1 MAQDE
6 SSADDAAIAVEA
18 DPFRDEFTGYLTS
31 TGRVKPKLARSLYD
45 MGLSSYDLLKSGDL
59 KYFMSFT
66 GVGDRTAQ
74 ALYDLGRIRERQEI
88 EEARARYR
96 TYMKERGIR
105 SNVIDIL
112 ESEGI
117 DSPDK
122 ILEKGPEGLVT
133 IRGIGKK
140 TADMLIS
147 ACAEAVTEA
156 PQADG
161 GQAEA
166 PAEEESAP
174 GIIDRIIGFFKGLFS
189 GRKDEAQPEAPTSPQ
204 EEERT
209 GSVPVPEPV
218 EDKEEGPEPEEP
230 SEPGIPD
237 PVEDPI
243 HEEVLAVDASAESGE
258 PEPEKDLAEP
268 VEEEQA
274 EKPAP
279 EATSPQEDVEQ
290 PTEAP
295 PEKEEPKEGL
305 MDRIKRFFSKKPSG
319 PEAGSDSGTL
329 KEEDHAE
336 AASEKEEKEGP
347 EGISPENKGDV
358 PEEDKAEEEVSVQG
372 PVVEAPEP
380 PPEINS
386 MEDIPGVGPEIIE
399 LLKGAGYRNLDE
411 LKEAVPED
419 LVLIKGIDMETAKM
433 ICGALHP
440 EP

>member
-6 SSADDAAIAVEA
+6 RSADDAAIAVEA
-18 DPFRDEFTGYLTS
+18 DPFRDEFTGFLTS
-31 TGRVKPKLARSLYD
+31 TGRVKPKLARFLYD
-45 MGLSSYDLLKSGDL
+45 SGLSSYDQLKSGDL
-59 KYFMSFT
+59 KYFRSFD

-74 ALYDLGRIRERQEI
+74 ALYDLGRIREAREI

-96 TYMKERGIR
+96 SLLKERGIR

-147 ACAEAVTEA
+147 AFAEAVTEA
-156 PQADG
+156 PPAEEDR
-161 GQAEA
+161 AEA
-166 PAEEESAP
+166 PAEEVSAP
-174 GIIDRIIGFFKGLFS
+174 GFIDRMIGFFKGLFS
-189 GRKDEAQPEAPTSPQ
+189 GKKDEPQSEAQPSPPEEEKAKEAPVQEPVGAKEEEPKPGLPAPEEAPT
-204 EEERT
+204 
-209 GSVPVPEPV
+209 
-218 EDKEEGPEPEEP
+218 
-230 SEPGIPD
+230 
-237 PVEDPI
+237 
-243 HEEVLAVDASAESGE
+243 HEEVLAVDASAESAE
-258 PEPEKDLAEP
+258 PEPEKGLAEP

-274 EKPAP
+274 EKPAHAVP
-279 EATSPQEDVEQ
+279 SPQEEVEQ
-290 PTEAP
+290 RPEAP
-295 PEKEEPKEGL
+295 SEKEEPKEGL

-358 PEEDKAEEEVSVQG
+358 PEEDKAEEEVSVQE

-380 PPEINS
+380 PPEIDS